1 MKDHKN
7 KIAGAVGAAAAVII
21 YYAFFFGV
29 IAMSDESRFMKIL
42 LGIVPAVLIFGIIY
56 VCSQRVKEIKG
67 GEEDDLGKY

>member
-29 IAMSDESRFMKIL
+29 IAMSDESRLMKIL

>member
-1 MKDHKN
+1 MKDHKR
-7 KIAGAVGAAAAVII
+7 KIAGAVGAAAVIII

-29 IAMSDESRFMKIL
+29 IAMSDESRLMKIL

-56 VCSQRVKEIKG
+56 VCSQRIKEIKG